1 MRSEITQASNG
12 PGSSILIVFIAD
24 WLRIYGKSENYYQA
38 ELAKELPTSCEI
50 IPLSNCLYH
59 QALFCNCAV
68 TKGAIIFYREGGA
81 SACDRGSPIF
91 SGPPLGMRKTKL
103 VPPLGIRNKIL
114 VPPPLAY
121 VKI

>member
-59 QALFCNCAV
+59 QALF
-68 TKGAIIFYREGGA
+68 Y
-81 SACDRGSPIF
+81 
-91 SGPPLGMRKTKL
+91 GMTNQFMKL
-103 VPPLGIRNKIL
+103 WITTIL
-114 VPPPLAY
+114 EPSLC
-121 VKI
+121 